1 MTGPF
6 QPPEAKKPKPQKPRE
21 EKVPEGWPVTLPVVP
36 PGPWTSEYPFT
47 SKFFPLGGGQAIHYV
62 DEGSGPPV
70 VMVHGNPTW
79 SFMFRMLISSLDGY
93 RRIALDHLGMGLSSR
108 PDSGYGFRLADRIRD
123 FGAFMSFLGLREPVS
138 LVAHDWGGP
147 IALGWAAENSE
158 KVASLALMNTGL
170 KAPTG
175 WRLPKRLKLF
185 EGASVMSRL
194 LAVEV
199 NLFLAGLV
207 RMGTLRPLTK
217 AAESGFLAPYSK
229 AVHRK
234 AVGAFIRDIPMSP
247 GHPSLAALRKASESL
262 GEIGGKP
269 VLLAWGL
276 RDFVF
281 GPSFLADFQKLL
293 PKAEVLPLERA
304 GHLLLEDEP
313 QRVLSALRAHLAKA

>member
-6 QPPEAKKPKPQKPRE
+6 QPPEAKEPKPQKTRE
-21 EKVPEGWPVTLPVVP
+21 RSLPEGWPISLPAVP
-36 PGPWTSEYPFT
+36 PGPWTSEYPFA
-47 SKFFPLGGGQAIHYV
+47 SKFFPLGAGQAIHYV
-62 DEGSGPPV
+62 DEGGGPPV

-79 SFMFRMLISSLDGY
+79 SFMFRKLISSLDGY

-123 FGAFMSFLGLREPVS
+123 FGAFISFLGLREPVH

-147 IALGWAAENSE
+147 IALGWAADNRE
-158 KVASLALMNTGL
+158 KVASLALMNTGF
-170 KAPTG
+170 KVPSG
-175 WRLPKRLKLF
+175 WRLPMRLKLF
-185 EGASVMSRL
+185 QGASLMSRL

-199 NLFLAGLV
+199 NLFLGGLI
-207 RMGTLRPLTK
+207 RMGSLRPLTM

-229 AVHRK
+229 AAHRK
-234 AVGAFIRDIPMSP
+234 ALGAFIRDIPLSS
-247 GHPSLAALRKASESL
+247 GHPSREALAKASEGL
-262 GEIGGKP
+262 GGISRKP

-281 GPSFLADFQKLL
+281 SPAFLLDFQKKL
-293 PKAEVLPLERA
+293 PKAKVLPLEMA

-313 QRVLSALRAHLAKA
+313 QRILAALREHLARA